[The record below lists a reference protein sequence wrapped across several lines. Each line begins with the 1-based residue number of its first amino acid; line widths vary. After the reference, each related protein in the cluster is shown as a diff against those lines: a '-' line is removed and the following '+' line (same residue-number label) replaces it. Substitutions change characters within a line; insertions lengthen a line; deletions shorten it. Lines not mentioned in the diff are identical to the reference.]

1 MFQMMSPLK
10 TERRAERSYLRVRM
24 RMMREEKR
32 TIKNITMLDS
42 QGTQKDHLTENIQ
55 QKTSYQFSTGFS
67 LSFLHQMWKDG
78 DS

>member
-1 MFQMMSPLK
+1 
-10 TERRAERSYLRVRM
+10 
-24 RMMREEKR
+24 MMREEKR

>member
-1 MFQMMSPLK
+1 MFQLIAQLQAV
-10 TERRAERSYLRVRM
+10 RRAERSYLRVRM

-67 LSFLHQMWKDG
+67 LSFLHQMWKDCN
-78 DS
+78 S